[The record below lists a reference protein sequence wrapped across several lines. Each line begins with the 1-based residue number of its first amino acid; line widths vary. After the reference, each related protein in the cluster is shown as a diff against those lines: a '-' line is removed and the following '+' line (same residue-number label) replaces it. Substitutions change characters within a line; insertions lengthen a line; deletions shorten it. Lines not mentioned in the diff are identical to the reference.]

1 MTNDL
6 VTCPI
11 ENTVKLLNRKWT
23 IVLIRDMFLGKKH
36 FFEFK
41 ENKPNL
47 SNNVLS
53 DTLKSM
59 EKNGLIVKKVSN
71 QSSEYYLADRGLKLN
86 KVLYE
91 LAAFGLDEL
100 ECGEDTDS
108 EIINMFK
115 DYYAN
120 LLKVSD

>member
-1 MTNDL
+1 M
-6 VTCPI
+6 
-11 ENTVKLLNRKWT
+11 
-23 IVLIRDMFLGKKH
+23 
-36 FFEFK
+36 
-41 ENKPNL
+41 
-47 SNNVLS
+47 S

-71 QSSEYYLADRGLKLN
+71 QSSEYYLTDRGLKLN

-100 ECGEDTDS
+100 ECGEDADS
-108 EIINMFK
+108 EIIDMFK